1 MKITVEKTPNS
12 EAVLD
17 VELDWDEV
25 EKASDRAYKKLAQKY
40 TVPGFRRGHAPR
52 TILERMI
59 GKDAIYQEGLD
70 DLINDSYKQAVAEHN
85 LTPIG
90 QADVDAQ
97 PLEPGQPY
105 HFKATVPILSPVELG
120 DYRSIH
126 VDEADTTVTDEDVQK
141 VLEDYQNQQAIWAP
155 VERAAEIGDKVTVN
169 LKLTVGEKTISDLKD
184 NEFELTQE
192 RPGLF
197 AGMDAQVVGLKE
209 GDEKTFT
216 TTIPEDYANT
226 DLAGKEAQ
234 YEISVKAVKYKNLPE
249 IDDELAKEAGKY
261 QTLDELRQAVREQL
275 TQTRASQAKR
285 DLESKVIDAAVD
297 QAQVELHPVLIEEE
311 AHNLFHQMERLLQQ
325 QRMSM
330 EQFLMLSQ
338 KTAEEYQKELEP
350 EAARQAKTDLV
361 LEAIADQEG
370 LAVSDKEVQD
380 LLDLYVQLGASRP
393 QRARQLTSAARK
405 RLESSLKRDKARKF
419 LIKHATQPVP
429 ETEAAEGAAED
440 GTAEANAIA
449 AAQVGAG
456 ETEARGAEA
465 GAREPQARGAV
476 PGAVQRSGAEA
487 GEETATA
494 AIQSEESSPAEASE
508 ESAATK

>member
-141 VLEDYQNQQAIWAP
+141 VLVDYQNQQAIWAP

-226 DLAGKEAQ
+226 DLAGKEAE
-234 YEISVKAVKYKNLPE
+234 YEISVVAVKYKNLPE

-261 QTLDELRQAVREQL
+261 QTLDELRQAVRDQL

-370 LAVSDKEVQD
+370 LTVSDREVQD

-405 RLESSLKRDKARKF
+405 RLEGSLKRDKARKF
-419 LIKHATQPVP
+419 LIEHATSPVP
-429 ETEAAEGAAED
+429 ETEAGAAEAAE
-440 GTAEANAIA
+440 GEAEASTGAAEAEANAIA
-449 AAQVGAG
+449 AAQ
-456 ETEARGAEA
+456 A
-465 GAREPQARGAV
+465 GARESK
-476 PGAVQRSGAEA
+476 AVQRSEPEA

>member
-1 MKITVEKTPNS
+1 VKITVEKTPHS

-25 EKASDRAYKKLAQKY
+25 ERASDRAYKKLAQKY

-70 DLINDSYKQAVAEHN
+70 DLINDSYKQAISEHN

-141 VLEDYQNQQAIWAP
+141 VLEDYQNQQAIWVP
-155 VERAAEIGDKVTVN
+155 VERAAEVGDRVTVN

-184 NEFELTQE
+184 NEFELTEE

-197 AGMDAQVVGLKE
+197 AGMDAHIIGLKE
-209 GDEKTFT
+209 GEETTFT
-216 TTIPEDYANT
+216 TTIPEDYTNT

-234 YEISVKAVKYKNLPE
+234 YEVSVKAVKYKNLPE
-249 IDDELAKEAGKY
+249 IDDELARGAGKY

-275 TQTRASQAKR
+275 LQTRASQAKR

-350 EAARQAKTDLV
+350 EAARQAKTDQV

-370 LAVSDKEVQD
+370 IAVSDREVQD

-393 QRARQLTSAARK
+393 QRVRQLSSAARK
-405 RLESSLKRDKARKF
+405 RLEASLKRDKARKF
-419 LIKHATQPVP
+419 LIDHATSPAAETEVG
-429 ETEAAEGAAED
+429 ETEASAGETEAG
-440 GTAEANAIA
+440 AEANAIA
-449 AAQVGAG
+449 AAEAGAG
-456 ETEARGAEA
+456 EPEA
-465 GAREPQARGAV
+465 GT
-476 PGAVQRSGAEA
+476 VQRSA

-508 ESAATK
+508 ETTATK

>member
-1 MKITVEKTPNS
+1 VKITVEKTPHS

-70 DLINDSYKQAVAEHN
+70 DLINDSYKQAISEHN

-126 VDEADTTVTDEDVQK
+126 FDEADTTVTDEDVQK
-141 VLEDYQNQQAIWAP
+141 VLEDYQNQQAIWVP
-155 VERAAEIGDKVTVN
+155 VERPAEIGDRVTVN

-197 AGMDAQVVGLKE
+197 AGMDAHIVGLKE
-209 GDEKTFT
+209 GDETTFT
-216 TTIPEDYANT
+216 TTIPEDYTNT

-234 YEISVKAVKYKNLPE
+234 YELSIKAVKYKNLPE
-249 IDDELAKEAGKY
+249 IDDELAKGAGKY

-275 TQTRASQAKR
+275 LQTRTSQARR

-350 EAARQAKTDLV
+350 EAARQAKTDQV

-370 LAVSDKEVQD
+370 ITVSDKEVQD

-393 QRARQLTSAARK
+393 QRVRQLSSTARK
-405 RLESSLKRDKARKF
+405 RLEASLKRDKARKF
-419 LIKHATQPVP
+419 LIDHATSPASKTEASEAEASTG
-429 ETEAAEGAAED
+429 ETEVSS
-440 GTAEANAIA
+440 AEANAIA
-449 AAQVGAG
+449 AA
-456 ETEARGAEA
+456 EA
-465 GAREPQARGAV
+465 GAREPEARGAE
-476 PGAVQRSGAEA
+476 PGDIQRSA
-487 GEETATA
+487 GEDTATA

-508 ESAATK
+508 ESTATK